1 MIDFIYQISSK
12 NNMIVGI
19 EDEKFNEEFL
29 EVNLESDEKEIKS
42 DPLQEITKE
51 NFVKIMN
58 SESSESNTTS
68 NTTRGNLLS
77 LNLSDTT

>member
-1 MIDFIYQISSK
+1 MIDFIYQISSE

-19 EDEKFNEEFL
+19 VDEKFDEEFL

-42 DPLQEITKE
+42 SPLQEITKE
-51 NFVKIMN
+51 NFVKVMN
-58 SESSESNTTS
+58 SESSESNTTT
-68 NTTRGNLLS
+68 NTTIGNLLS